1 MGSTPLVS
9 KSLTSSLSEFLSCW
23 AGSDILGCRPCWCL
37 SPFPSPYNLGVF
49 PSTLHMP
56 LDFIRVSSLWPTY
69 LHPFGLPFTYNISE
83 LPGLGL
89 ALVPDVVVPEAEQNV
104 TEISIQISA
113 LIGVEPRIPMQ
124 QSSVILECL
133 K

>member
-49 PSTLHMP
+49 PFTLHMP
-56 LDFIRVSSLWPTY
+56 LDFIHVSSLWPTY
-69 LHPFGLPFTYNISE
+69 LHPFGLPFTYSQFKRVA
-83 LPGLGL
+83 GLG
-89 ALVPDVVVPEAEQNV
+89 PGSGTRCCGPRGG
-104 TEISIQISA
+104 TECNRN
-113 LIGVEPRIPMQ
+113 LDPNF
-124 QSSVILECL
+124 CL
-133 K
+133 DRGRTSNTDATEFSDP